1 MKLLFAT
8 GNQGKLREL
17 RQMLGYIHELE
28 LLSMADIPG
37 LPDVVE
43 DRDTFAGNAEKKA
56 REIMAATNLPV
67 LADDSGLEV
76 DALDGAP
83 GVYSARYAGEG
94 ASDLDR
100 LRLLLKNLQGVPEG
114 MRTAR
119 FRCVVAFMEPS
130 QPEKVKLCHGS
141 CDGVI
146 LEAPRGDNGFGY
158 DPVFFTP
165 GLGAT
170 FAQAEAE
177 AKNRISHRGQA
188 MMEMA
193 RYLRHWIGGLPT
205 R

>member
-158 DPVFFTP
+158 APVFFP
-165 GLGAT
+165 PSWG
-170 FAQAEAE
+170 
-177 AKNRISHRGQA
+177 
-188 MMEMA
+188 
-193 RYLRHWIGGLPT
+193 
-205 R
+205 